1 MIEDD
6 TTLLV
11 VADIYKKMGNYKD
24 AIEMYKLCLGHINAR
39 ENTYK
44 FDDANQYTM
53 YSMASNSSLEKILCE
68 VLKGI
73 ISSFSS
79 QKDYDNAKAYLE
91 IAKER
96 LPQKSE
102 WEIWNQTLPE
112 IEVTEQRHKEIQEQ
126 LSEIKQSIDKQKDF
140 VRQWALKLIQ
150 LQNNSG
156 QLNLDEEDDWAKYE
170 IEMDKI
176 LNEMIQVINKESR
189 VYKETLSWV
198 NLTYSNLDATSK
210 KFLITAETLYV
221 IHKSSTIDFAPI
233 IIEYCKVVEKQLRIK
248 LGKRISSDIKMLGQI
263 IKEIKNKRITPYN
276 GYLAD
281 LNKVNKFRK
290 KSAHTGFL
298 GKNDADKIRD
308 IFYIGNLLNRLS

>member
-1 MIEDD
+1 MI
-6 TTLLV
+6 L
-11 VADIYKKMGNYKD
+11 
-24 AIEMYKLCLGHINAR
+24 
-39 ENTYK
+39 
-44 FDDANQYTM
+44 F
-53 YSMASNSSLEKILCE
+53 E

-91 IAKER
+91 IAKEK
-96 LPQKSE
+96 LPKKSE
-102 WEIWNQTLPE
+102 WEIWNQALPE
-112 IEVTEQRHKEIQEQ
+112 IEVSEQKHKEIQEQ
-126 LSEIKQSIDKQKDF
+126 LSEIKQSIDKQKNF

-156 QLNLDEEDDWAKYE
+156 QLNLDEEDDWVKYE

-176 LNEMIQVINKESR
+176 LNEMIQIINKESR
-189 VYKETLSWV
+189 VYKETQSWV
-198 NLTYSNLDATSK
+198 NLTYSNLDAISK
-210 KFLITAETLYV
+210 EFLITAETLYV

-248 LGKRISSDIKMLGQI
+248 LGNRISSDIKMLGQI
-263 IKEIKNKRITPYN
+263 IEEIKNKSITPYN
-276 GYLAD
+276 GYLTD

-290 KSAHTGFL
+290 KSAHTGVL